1 MMLGVGCAGCYEA
14 APPAA
19 RVRADSQTGAES
31 ALHVSTYSNEPAL
44 RQLVLTRAYV
54 GRRVRVSG
62 RCLRGPHALGQPPR
76 PNQWQLEADGVA
88 MFVIGARPSECALA
102 ARSDTLTITA
112 LVAEDTLPAI
122 GDLPPVP
129 RSYLIQIDAQ
139 PK

>member
-1 MMLGVGCAGCYEA
+1 MLAAVCVGCNRPA
-14 APPAA
+14 PAA
-19 RVRADSQTGAES
+19 DEAS
-31 ALHVSTYSNEPAL
+31 AVIRIPVQSTVDTAMDAGEHTIRHLLMS
-44 RQLVLTRAYV
+44 RTFI

-76 PNQWQLEADGVA
+76 SNQWQLEADGVA
-88 MFVIGARPSECALA
+88 MFVIGNPPPECSPGV
-102 ARSDTLTITA
+102 RNDSLTVTA

-129 RSYLIQIDAQ
+129 RSYLILIEAQ